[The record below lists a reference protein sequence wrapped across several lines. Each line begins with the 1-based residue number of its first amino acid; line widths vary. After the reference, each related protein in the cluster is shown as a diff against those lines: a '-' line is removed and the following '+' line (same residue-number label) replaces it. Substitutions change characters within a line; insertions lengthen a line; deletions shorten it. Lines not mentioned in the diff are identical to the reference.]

1 MSRKKKELLVETRKS
16 VQLRIGP
23 KKEAFASSTWLAVS
37 PSSELTRSE
46 QFWHVR
52 SNVNRD
58 TMLKYM
64 RMRHFWI
71 ETSDLEKELSFSHN
85 GFLKDV
91 EFNVLL
97 ALLATTELS
106 RFEITSRMEQALLVI
121 GKKSNFRKQ
130 VLDSWISH
138 IVIVADLQTRPV
150 RKHKAYSGWVRNAS
164 SVGSKKKNSSIP
176 EPISEDMPGDKIDEF
191 NFLYELIS
199 VGRYEANSGV
209 ISLS

>member
-121 GKKSNFRKQ
+121 GKRSNFRKQ

-199 VGRYEANSGV
+199 G
-209 ISLS
+209 

>member
-121 GKKSNFRKQ
+121 GKRSNFRKQ